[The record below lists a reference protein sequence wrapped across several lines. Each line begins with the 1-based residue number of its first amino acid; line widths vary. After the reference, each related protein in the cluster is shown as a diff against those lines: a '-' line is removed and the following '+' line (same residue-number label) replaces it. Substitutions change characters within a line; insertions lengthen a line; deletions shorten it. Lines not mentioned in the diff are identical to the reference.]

1 MPSTSSDVSA
11 WAARAAHASTHP
23 SQARSSRTIVAGLLQ
38 SSTMTTA
45 VFCVSALAQGR
56 TGRGWGGRDVSTR
69 RSRLG
74 CELGGYT
81 TLTGGASGV
90 SYTGGARTLVPVV
103 AEEQVVPDREGLAGA
118 PLADHLVEEVG
129 APAMPLAEEDDVL
142 AREGLGAVRA
152 PQDVRPQV

>member
-81 TLTGGASGV
+81 TLTGGA
-90 SYTGGARTLVPVV
+90 
-103 AEEQVVPDREGLAGA
+103 AGA